1 MQLLRWLRCK
11 PAIAQVLR
19 HTPRHMIEPRPFS
32 LPLRLSITAIFILGL
47 LGGTLIVAYAGYET
61 SPRRGGTPVFV
72 PTPQAYIIA
81 AAMYGM
87 SCLAMLALLRDR
99 TKSLFWSAIAVVGY
113 VPLAWLFVQSI
124 GPL

>member
-1 MQLLRWLRCK
+1 MTESRS
-11 PAIAQVLR
+11 
-19 HTPRHMIEPRPFS
+19 FS
-32 LPLRLSITAIFILGL
+32 LPLRLSITALFILGL

-61 SPRRGGTPVFV
+61 SPRRGGTSVFV

-99 TKSLFWSAIAVVGY
+99 TKSLFWSAIAVAGY
-113 VPLAWLFVQSI
+113 GLLAWLFLRCCEY
-124 GPL
+124 GRF